1 MDVAG
6 QSTSRP
12 HREGYTR
19 IAPSRGQ
26 QSNERDIDVC
36 RWSEHMMFPIGVIAV
51 YVALVAWLVLLVLG
65 IRSRRYGWAIGFGI
79 ALMLVLNVRYLVEGA
94 PAGIAFFIG
103 IYDVLNN
110 LGLAPG
116 VQVAGMTGCVDGQ
129 CSVWGER
136 FAMHTSWGVAFYER
150 FVADAPLRSLLLYGH
165 LFFNS
170 LVFVLMHVQML
181 RTGNGPH
188 RRAHKVLGRVNFLFL
203 TLSVGCAVWLASEH
217 GAVPQYGGRLAEFGF
232 YSMAAFV
239 YGTAIMGVFAIRS
252 GDRLQHRIWMWRFV
266 GTMWGS
272 FWLFRVMLFVL
283 DPLLRDHEAVALLIC
298 IWFSAPL
305 GMLIA
310 EIIRRRIDASERM
323 PVVATNGN
331 RQGHGIAGAG

>member
-1 MDVAG
+1 M
-6 QSTSRP
+6 S
-12 HREGYTR
+12 
-19 IAPSRGQ
+19 
-26 QSNERDIDVC
+26 
-36 RWSEHMMFPIGVIAV
+36 FPIGVIAI
-51 YVALVAWLVLLVLG
+51 YVALVVWLVLLVLG
-65 IRSRRYGWAIGFGI
+65 MRRRRYGGFIVFGI

-116 VQVAGMTGCVDGQ
+116 AQVAGMTGCVDGQ
-129 CSVWGER
+129 CSAWGER
-136 FAMHTSWGVAFYER
+136 FALHTTWGVAFYER
-150 FVADAPLRSLLLYGH
+150 FVADAPLRSALLYGH

-181 RTGNGPH
+181 RTGSGPH
-188 RRAHKVLGRVNFLFL
+188 RQAHKVLGRVNFVLL
-203 TLSVGCAVWLASEH
+203 TLSVVCAVWLASEH
-217 GAVPQYGGRLAEFGF
+217 GAVPQYGGQLAEFGF
-232 YSMAAFV
+232 YSMAVFV
-239 YGTAIMGVFAIRS
+239 YGTAVMGVIAIRS
-252 GDRLQHRIWMWRFV
+252 GNPVGHRVWMWRFV

-310 EIIRRRIDASERM
+310 EVIRRRIDGAAKLPAVPAKGLGSGRG
-323 PVVATNGN
+323 VA
-331 RQGHGIAGAG
+331 AG

>member
-1 MDVAG
+1 M
-6 QSTSRP
+6 T
-12 HREGYTR
+12 
-19 IAPSRGQ
+19 
-26 QSNERDIDVC
+26 
-36 RWSEHMMFPIGVIAV
+36 FPIGVIAV
-51 YVALVAWLVLLVLG
+51 YVALAVWLVLLVLG
-65 IRSRRYGWAIGFGI
+65 IRRRRYGWAIGFGI

-110 LGLAPG
+110 LGLAPDAK
-116 VQVAGMTGCVDGQ
+116 VAGMTGCVDGQ
-129 CSVWGER
+129 CSAWGER
-136 FAMHTSWGVAFYER
+136 FALHTTWGVAFYER
-150 FVADAPLRSLLLYGH
+150 FVADAPLRSMLLYGH

-170 LVFVLMHVQML
+170 LVFVLMHVQMV
-181 RTGNGPH
+181 RTGSGPH
-188 RRAHKVLGRVNFLFL
+188 RQAHKVLGRVNFLFL

-239 YGTAIMGVFAIRS
+239 YGTAVMGVFAIRS
-252 GDRLQHRIWMWRFV
+252 GDRVEHRIWMWRFV

-283 DPLLRDHEAVALLIC
+283 DPLLREHEAVALLIC

-305 GMLIA
+305 GILIA
-310 EIIRRRIDASERM
+310 EFIRRRIDASEELPM
-323 PVVATNGN
+323 GSTNGMS
-331 RQGHGIAGAG
+331 RGDGIAGAG

>member
-1 MDVAG
+1 M
-6 QSTSRP
+6 T
-12 HREGYTR
+12 
-19 IAPSRGQ
+19 
-26 QSNERDIDVC
+26 
-36 RWSEHMMFPIGVIAV
+36 FPIGVIAV

-65 IRSRRYGWAIGFGI
+65 MRTRRYGWFIGFGI

-110 LGLAPG
+110 LGLAPDER
-116 VQVAGMTGCVDGQ
+116 VAGMTGCAEGQ

-136 FAMHTSWGVAFYER
+136 FAMHTTWGVAFYER
-150 FVADAPLRSLLLYGH
+150 FVADAPLRSMLLYGH

-170 LVFVLMHVQML
+170 LAFVLMHVQML
-181 RTGNGPH
+181 RTGSGPH
-188 RRAHKVLGRVNFLFL
+188 RQAHKVLGRVNFVFL
-203 TLSVGCAVWLASEH
+203 TLSVVCAVWLASEH
-217 GAVPQYGGRLAEFGF
+217 GAVPQYGGQLAEFGF

-239 YGTAIMGVFAIRS
+239 YGTAVMGVIAIRS
-252 GDRLQHRIWMWRFV
+252 GDRVGHRVWMWRFV

-298 IWFSAPL
+298 IWLSAPL

-310 EIIRRRIDASERM
+310 EVVRRRIDG
-323 PVVATNGN
+323 VAKLPTVPTK
-331 RQGHGIAGAG
+331 GIGGGRGVAAG

>member
-1 MDVAG
+1 M
-6 QSTSRP
+6 T
-12 HREGYTR
+12 
-19 IAPSRGQ
+19 
-26 QSNERDIDVC
+26 
-36 RWSEHMMFPIGVIAV
+36 FPIGVIAV
-51 YVALVAWLVLLVLG
+51 YVALVVWLVLLVLG
-65 IRSRRYGWAIGFGI
+65 IRRRRYGWAIGFGI

-110 LGLAPG
+110 LGLAPDA
-116 VQVAGMTGCVDGQ
+116 QAAGMTGCVDGG

-136 FAMHTSWGVAFYER
+136 FALHTSWGVAFYQR
-150 FVADAPLRSLLLYGH
+150 FVADAPLRSMLLYGH

-181 RTGNGPH
+181 RTGAGLH
-188 RRAHKVLGRVNFLFL
+188 RRAHKVLGRVTFLFL

-239 YGTAIMGVFAIRS
+239 YGTAIMGVYAIRS
-252 GDRLQHRIWMWRFV
+252 GDRLQHRVWMWRFV

-310 EIIRRRIDASERM
+310 EIIRRRIDASAQSTL
-323 PVVATNGN
+323 VATNGKG
-331 RQGHGIAGAG
+331 RGRGIAGAG

>member
-1 MDVAG
+1 MA
-6 QSTSRP
+6 
-12 HREGYTR
+12 
-19 IAPSRGQ
+19 
-26 QSNERDIDVC
+26 
-36 RWSEHMMFPIGVIAV
+36 FPIGVIAV
-51 YVALVAWLVLLVLG
+51 YVALVVWLVLLVLG
-65 IRSRRYGWAIGFGI
+65 VRRRRYGWVIGFGI

-110 LGLAPG
+110 LGLAPDA
-116 VQVAGMTGCVDGQ
+116 QVAGMTGCVDGQ

-136 FAMHTSWGVAFYER
+136 FAMHTTWGVAFYER
-150 FVADAPLRSLLLYGH
+150 FVGDAPLRSMLLYGH

-181 RTGNGPH
+181 RTGSGPH
-188 RRAHKVLGRVNFLFL
+188 RQAHKVLGRVNFLFL

-217 GAVPQYGGRLAEFGF
+217 GGVSQYGGRLAEFGF

-252 GDRLQHRIWMWRFV
+252 GDRVGHRIWMWRFV

-310 EIIRRRIDASERM
+310 EIIRRRIDAMEKLPTLPTKGIGRGQS
-323 PVVATNGN
+323 
-331 RQGHGIAGAG
+331 IAGAD

>member
-1 MDVAG
+1 M
-6 QSTSRP
+6 T
-12 HREGYTR
+12 
-19 IAPSRGQ
+19 
-26 QSNERDIDVC
+26 
-36 RWSEHMMFPIGVIAV
+36 FPIGVIAV
-51 YVALVAWLVLLVLG
+51 YVALAVWLALLVLG
-65 IRSRRYGWAIGFGI
+65 VRRRRYGWAIGFGV

-110 LGLAPG
+110 LGLAPDS
-116 VQVAGMTGCVDGQ
+116 QVAGMTACADGG

-150 FVADAPLRSLLLYGH
+150 FVAAAPLRSMLLYGH
-165 LFFNS
+165 LLFNS
-170 LVFVLMHVQML
+170 LVFVLMHVQMM
-181 RTGNGPH
+181 RTGIGPH
-188 RRAHKVLGRVNFLFL
+188 RRAHQMLGRVSFMFL

-232 YSMAAFV
+232 YSMAAIV
-239 YGTAIMGVFAIRS
+239 YGTAIMGVLAIRS
-252 GDRLQHRIWMWRFV
+252 GGRAAHRIWMWRFV

-283 DPLLRDHEAVALLIC
+283 DPMLRNHEAVALLIC
-298 IWFSAPL
+298 IWLSAPL

-310 EIIRRRIDASERM
+310 EVIRRRIDASEEF
-323 PVVATNGN
+323 PAASTNDTN
-331 RQGHGIAGAG
+331 RARGIAGAG

>member
-1 MDVAG
+1 M
-6 QSTSRP
+6 T
-12 HREGYTR
+12 
-19 IAPSRGQ
+19 
-26 QSNERDIDVC
+26 
-36 RWSEHMMFPIGVIAV
+36 FPVGVIAV
-51 YVALVAWLVLLVLG
+51 YVALVAWLVLLVLA
-65 IRSRRYGWAIGFGI
+65 IRGRRYGGVIGFGI

-110 LGLAPG
+110 MGLAPDAK
-116 VQVAGMTGCVDGQ
+116 VAGMTGCVDGQ
-129 CSVWGER
+129 CSAWGER
-136 FAMHTSWGVAFYER
+136 FTMHTTWGVAFYER
-150 FVADAPLRSLLLYGH
+150 FVADAPLRSMLLYGH

-181 RTGNGPH
+181 RTGSGPH
-188 RRAHKVLGRVNFLFL
+188 RQAHKVLGRVNFLLL
-203 TLSVGCAVWLASEH
+203 TLSVVCAVWLASEH
-217 GAVPQYGGRLAEFGF
+217 GSVPQYGGRLAEFGF

-239 YGTAIMGVFAIRS
+239 YGTAVMGVFAIRS
-252 GDRLQHRIWMWRFV
+252 GDRVEHRIWMWRFV

-283 DPLLRDHEAVALLIC
+283 DPLLREHEAVALLIC

-310 EIIRRRIDASERM
+310 ELIRRRIDASKEL
-323 PVVATNGN
+323 PVVSTNGMS
-331 RQGHGIAGAG
+331 RGDGIAGAG

>member
-1 MDVAG
+1 M
-6 QSTSRP
+6 T
-12 HREGYTR
+12 
-19 IAPSRGQ
+19 
-26 QSNERDIDVC
+26 
-36 RWSEHMMFPIGVIAV
+36 FPIGVIAV
-51 YVALVAWLVLLVLG
+51 YVALVVWLALLVLG
-65 IRSRRYGWAIGFGI
+65 IRRRRYGWFIGFGI
-79 ALMLVLNVRYLVEGA
+79 ALMLVLNIRYLVEGA

-110 LGLAPG
+110 LGLAPDA
-116 VQVAGMTGCVDGQ
+116 QVAGMTGCVDGQ

-136 FAMHTSWGVAFYER
+136 FALHTSWGVAFYER
-150 FVADAPLRSLLLYGH
+150 FVEGAPLRSMLLYGH

-181 RTGNGPH
+181 RTGSGSH
-188 RRAHKVLGRVNFLFL
+188 RQAHKMLGRVSFVFL
-203 TLSVGCAVWLASEH
+203 TLSVVCAVWLASEH
-217 GAVPQYGGRLAEFGF
+217 GAVPQYGGRLAEYGF

-239 YGTAIMGVFAIRS
+239 YGTALMGVFAIRS
-252 GDRLQHRIWMWRFV
+252 GDRAGHRIWMWRFV

-283 DPLLRDHEAVALLIC
+283 DPLLREHEAVALLIC

-310 EIIRRRIDASERM
+310 EVIRRRIDATEKLPTVPTKGTRRG
-323 PVVATNGN
+323 P
-331 RQGHGIAGAG
+331 GIAGAG

>member
-1 MDVAG
+1 M
-6 QSTSRP
+6 T
-12 HREGYTR
+12 
-19 IAPSRGQ
+19 
-26 QSNERDIDVC
+26 
-36 RWSEHMMFPIGVIAV
+36 FPIGVIAV
-51 YVALVAWLVLLVLG
+51 YVALAVWLLLLVLG
-65 IRSRRYGWAIGFGI
+65 IRKRRYGWAIGFGI

-110 LGLAPG
+110 LGLAPDA
-116 VQVAGMTGCVDGQ
+116 QVAGMTSCGDGR

-136 FAMHTSWGVAFYER
+136 FTMHTSWGVAFYDR
-150 FVADAPLRSLLLYGH
+150 FVADAPLRTMLLYAH

-181 RTGNGPH
+181 RTGLGPY
-188 RRAHKVLGRVNFLFL
+188 RQAHKVLGRVNFVFL
-203 TLSVGCAVWLASEH
+203 TLGVGCAVWLASEH

-239 YGTAIMGVFAIRS
+239 YGTAIMGVLAIRA
-252 GDRLQHRIWMWRFV
+252 GDRVGHRIWMWRFA

-272 FWLFRVMLFVL
+272 FWLFRVTLFVL
-283 DPLLRDHEAVALLIC
+283 DPLLREHEAVALLVC

-310 EIIRRRIDASERM
+310 EVIRRRIDAAARLPPMSTKGASAGR
-323 PVVATNGN
+323 
-331 RQGHGIAGAG
+331 GIAGAGR

>member
-1 MDVAG
+1 M
-6 QSTSRP
+6 T
-12 HREGYTR
+12 
-19 IAPSRGQ
+19 
-26 QSNERDIDVC
+26 
-36 RWSEHMMFPIGVIAV
+36 FPIGVIAV

-65 IRSRRYGWAIGFGI
+65 MRTRRYGWFIGFGI

-110 LGLAPG
+110 LGLAPNA
-116 VQVAGMTGCVDGQ
+116 QVAGMTGCVDGQ

-136 FAMHTSWGVAFYER
+136 FAMHTTWGVAFYER
-150 FVADAPLRSLLLYGH
+150 FVADAPLRSMLLYGH

-170 LVFVLMHVQML
+170 LAFVLMHVQML
-181 RTGNGPH
+181 RTGSGPH
-188 RRAHKVLGRVNFLFL
+188 RQAHKVLGRVNFVFL
-203 TLSVGCAVWLASEH
+203 TLSVVCAVWLASEH
-217 GAVPQYGGRLAEFGF
+217 GTVPEYGGQLAEFGF

-239 YGTAIMGVFAIRS
+239 YGTAVMGVIAIRS
-252 GDRLQHRIWMWRFV
+252 GDRVGHRVWMWRFI

-283 DPLLRDHEAVALLIC
+283 DPLLRDYEAVALLIC

-310 EIIRRRIDASERM
+310 EVVRRRIDG
-323 PVVATNGN
+323 VAKLPTVPTKGLGGG
-331 RQGHGIAGAG
+331 RGVAAG